1 MKDKLIELL
10 SQNHKIT
17 DEYAFVETV
26 WEMPIKM
33 FSFKIDDYYMIQST
47 DYEDEKVL
55 FISSK
60 NLGDIKIVYK
70 DEFKDNKEY
79 LEEIVEI
86 IENTIKLYKQLDK
99 FGGICFC

>member
-47 DYEDEKVL
+47 DYEDEKM
-55 FISSK
+55 
-60 NLGDIKIVYK
+60 
-70 DEFKDNKEY
+70 
-79 LEEIVEI
+79 
-86 IENTIKLYKQLDK
+86 
-99 FGGICFC
+99 